1 MDRGVI
7 MVDQY
12 AFWVGA
18 SAPEKRSELPTTK
31 KFKMLSKA
39 IIAKAYWL
47 RRASGIVLGAVLL
60 AALPLRVSAA
70 VTMSSFDAKWQSGKV
85 AVNWKTA
92 TELNNVGFNI
102 LRSESGGGSF
112 SKINYTP
119 SRPECMGSITGCQYS
134 FTDTSVVSGKAYY
147 YRLQSINTSGGTE
160 TYSVTAIAADATPT
174 ATATTAATATRTR
187 TRTVTAT
194 NVPSATNIPSTPT
207 ATFAPQYTPT
217 RTTTYPPGVTSPSA
231 TPTSLRVAVAQAS
244 PTTARAGAASPAA
257 PASPARAG
265 AANPPAP
272 PSISGGTPAAT
283 RIALAPQEPT
293 PEDVTEEVENEVENS
308 EESQN
313 ARDTRGE
320 WVVRGGV
327 FLLAGLLG
335 LGALGLSLIA
345 ILLVVRFS
353 RR

>member
-1 MDRGVI
+1 
-7 MVDQY
+7 
-12 AFWVGA
+12 
-18 SAPEKRSELPTTK
+18 L
-31 KFKMLSKA
+31 L
-39 IIAKAYWL
+39 
-47 RRASGIVLGAVLL
+47 VL
-60 AALPLRVSAA
+60 LPLRVSAA
-70 VTMSSFDAKWQSGKV
+70 VTISSFDAKWQSGKV

-102 LRSESGGGSF
+102 LRSTSPNGTF
-112 SKINYTP
+112 AKVNYTP
-119 SRPECMGSITGCQYS
+119 TQCLGCLTGMSYS
-134 FTDTSVVSGKAYY
+134 FIDSGVTPGQTYY
-147 YRLQSINTSGGTE
+147 YRLQSVNTSGVPE
-160 TYSVTAIAADATPT
+160 TYSGTAVAAADATPT
-174 ATATTAATATRTR
+174 ATATATRTR
-187 TRTVTAT
+187 TPTVTAT
-194 NVPSATNIPSTPT
+194 NIPSTPIATNIPSTPIATNIPSTPT

-217 RTTTYPPGVTSPSA
+217 RTATYPPGVTPPSA
-231 TPTSLRVAVAQAS
+231 TPTSLRVVVAQPS
-244 PTTARAGAASPAA
+244 PTT
-257 PASPARAG
+257 ARAG

-272 PSISGGTPAAT
+272 PSIGGGTPAAT
-283 RIALAPQEPT
+283 RIVLAPQEPT

-320 WVVRGGV
+320 WVVRGGA

>member
-7 MVDQY
+7 LMSRRILKSSWLVIVC
-12 AFWVGA
+12 AF
-18 SAPEKRSELPTTK
+18 
-31 KFKMLSKA
+31 
-39 IIAKAYWL
+39 
-47 RRASGIVLGAVLL
+47 VLI
-60 AALPLRVSAA
+60 LPLRVSAG
-70 VTMSSFDAKWQSGKV
+70 VTISSFDAKWQSGKV
-85 AVNWKTA
+85 VVNWKTA

-102 LRSESGGGSF
+102 LRSTSPNGTF
-112 SKINYTP
+112 AKVTYTP
-119 SRPECMGSITGCQYS
+119 TQCLGCLTGMSYS
-134 FTDTSVVSGKAYY
+134 FIDSAVTPGQTYY
-147 YRLQSINTSGGTE
+147 YRLQSVNTSGGTE
-160 TYSVTAIAADATPT
+160 TYSGTAIASPEATPT
-174 ATATTAATATRTR
+174 ATTTATATRTR
-187 TRTVTAT
+187 TPNVTAT
-194 NVPSATNIPSTPT
+194 NVPSATTAAVTATNVPTAPT
-207 ATFAPQYTPT
+207 ATTAPQYTPT
-217 RTTTYPPGVTSPSA
+217 RTATYPPGVTPPSA
-231 TPTSLRVAVAQAS
+231 TPTSLRVAVAQPS
-244 PTTARAGAASPAA
+244 PTT
-257 PASPARAG
+257 ARAG

-283 RIALAPQEPT
+283 RIALAPQVPT

-320 WVVRGGV
+320 WVVRGGA

>member
-7 MVDQY
+7 LMSKRILKFSWLVIVC
-12 AFWVGA
+12 AF
-18 SAPEKRSELPTTK
+18 
-31 KFKMLSKA
+31 
-39 IIAKAYWL
+39 
-47 RRASGIVLGAVLL
+47 VLI
-60 AALPLRVSAA
+60 LPLRVSAA
-70 VTMSSFDAKWQSGKV
+70 VTISSFDAKWQSGKV

-134 FTDTSVVSGKAYY
+134 FTDTSVVSGKTYY

-160 TYSVTAIAADATPT
+160 TYSGTAVAADATPT
-174 ATATTAATATRTR
+174 ATPTATATATRTR

-217 RTTTYPPGVTSPSA
+217 RTATYPPGVTSPSA

-272 PSISGGTPAAT
+272 PSIGGGTPAAT
-283 RIALAPQEPT
+283 QIALAPQEPT
-293 PEDVTEEVENEVENS
+293 PEDVTEDVENEVENS

-313 ARDTRGE
+313 AGDTRGE
-320 WVVRGGV
+320 WLVRGGV

-345 ILLVVRFS
+345 ILLVVRS
-353 RR
+353 NRR